1 MSGFVV
7 CQSCGT
13 RIKAGRGHCLKC
25 FAPLPDPDAPVPT
38 PLSVSL
44 GFSRNAE
51 IGVWIGAALAALL
64 LAAVIWQ
71 TWPVPADDLAQPAG
85 VAATPLAS
93 SPAAGSPQGGVA
105 QVQPLEPSSADAST
119 GAGAASSDP
128 GLESTRADV
137 EQQLTD
143 RPNDPVLLN
152 RLGQVLERMG
162 RADEAI
168 VRFER
173 AVVLAPLEPT
183 YRLNL
188 ARTAG
193 QLGQTDR
200 AIDQY
205 REAVRLR
212 PTDYDALNALGLA
225 LQKKGDDKSAVAA
238 FTKARRANPSGP
250 AAALGMAT
258 SLEKAGRVDEAVEV
272 FRQYLDI
279 RPTPVD
285 AEKVKAH
292 LALLS
297 RAGSQ
302 VK

>member
-25 FAPLPDPDAPVPT
+25 FAPLPDPDVPLPT

-44 GFSRNAE
+44 GFSRNAA
-51 IGVWIGAALAALL
+51 IGVWIGAALAAVL

-71 TWPVPADDLAQPAG
+71 TWPVPADDRAQPAE
-85 VAATPLAS
+85 VSAAPRAS
-93 SPAAGSPQGGVA
+93 SSAAAPQGGDAQGQPVEPAAG
-105 QVQPLEPSSADAST
+105 AST
-119 GAGAASSDP
+119 GAVTASTDP
-128 GLESTRADV
+128 GLEATRADF
-137 EQQLTD
+137 EEKLTG
-143 RPNDPVLLN
+143 RPNDPDLMN
-152 RLGQVLERMG
+152 SLGQVLERMG
-162 RADEAI
+162 RADEAAT
-168 VRFER
+168 RFDR

-188 ARTAG
+188 ARAAG
-193 QLGQTDR
+193 ELGQWDR
-200 AIDQY
+200 SINQY

-212 PTDYDALNALGLA
+212 PRDYDALNALGLT
-225 LQKKGDDKSAVAA
+225 LQKKGDDQAAVLE
-238 FTKARRANPSGP
+238 FTKARRVNPAGP
-250 AAALGMAT
+250 GAALGLAT
-258 SLEKAGRVDEAVEV
+258 SLEKVGRTDDAIEV

-285 AEKVKAH
+285 ADKVKAH

-297 RAGSQ
+297 RGRSQ